1 MCRPVSETNAIG
13 VTKTNEY
20 NATGLLTESTNGRNQ
35 KTKYT
40 YDAIGRITSKED
52 ETGRITYEYDKNG
65 NVLKET
71 EEKKQNTTGNMQVV
85 SDKNVKVI
93 KRTFDSR
100 NRVTSYTDANG
111 KTIR

>member
-1 MCRPVSETNAIG
+1 M
-13 VTKTNEY
+13 KT
-20 NATGLLTESTNGRNQ
+20 LL
-35 KTKYT
+35 
-40 YDAIGRITSKED
+40 
-52 ETGRITYEYDKNG
+52 KNG

-71 EEKKQNTTGNMQVV
+71 EEKKQNTTGNIQVV

-111 KTIR
+111 KTIRYGYDELGNILTIAYPGGETIHYTYIEMEYDSANRCICYNKNMTKMEIYYMML